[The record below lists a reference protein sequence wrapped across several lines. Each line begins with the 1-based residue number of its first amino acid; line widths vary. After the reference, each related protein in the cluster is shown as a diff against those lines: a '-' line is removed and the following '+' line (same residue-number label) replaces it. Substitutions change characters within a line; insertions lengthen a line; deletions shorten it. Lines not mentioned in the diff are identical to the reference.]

1 MSRRPGGASTPV
13 IIKSAINNE
22 TVQAAPDAGAP
33 LPMVHSAAASAA
45 QREMP
50 LALVRGMP
58 MLEIPQ
64 DLYIPPDALEII
76 LEAFEGPLDL
86 LLYLIRRQNLE
97 ILDIPVAEITRQYVE
112 YIGVMQDLRFELA
125 ADYLVMAAMLAE
137 IKSRMLLPRP
147 IEENDDE
154 SDPRA
159 ELVRR
164 LQEYERFKK
173 AAEDIDTLNRLDR
186 DTAVAGAHMPEYE
199 VTRLPPPV
207 ELREMLLALRDV
219 MKRAELFGRHA
230 VRRETL
236 SVRERMGDVLA
247 TLGDGKFHDF
257 TALFSVE
264 EGRLGVVVTFL
275 AILELAKEQL
285 LDIVQEK
292 PCEAIYVKSLALAA
306 NDDDANA

>member
-1 MSRRPGGASTPV
+1 M
-13 IIKSAINNE
+13 NNE
-22 TVQAAPDAGAP
+22 LVQPALDAGAP
-33 LPMVHSAAASAA
+33 TAIVHSAAATAA
-45 QREMP
+45 QQEMP
-50 LALVRGMP
+50 LALVRGTP
-58 MLEIPQ
+58 MLTIPQ

-147 IEENDDE
+147 LEENGDE
-154 SDPRA
+154 ADPRA

-173 AAEDIDTLNRLDR
+173 AAEDIDTLSRLDR
-186 DTAVAGAHMPEYE
+186 DTAIASAHLPEHK
-199 VTRLPPPV
+199 VVHVPPAV
-207 ELREMLLALRDV
+207 DLREMLLALRDV
-219 MKRAELFGRHA
+219 LKRASLFGHHA

-247 TLGDGKFHDF
+247 TLGDGKFHEF
-257 TALFSVE
+257 SALFSHE

-285 LDIVQEK
+285 LEIVQEK
-292 PCEAIYVKSLALAA
+292 PMEAIYVKSLALAA
-306 NDDDANA
+306 NDDADV

>member
-1 MSRRPGGASTPV
+1 V
-13 IIKSAINNE
+13 IIKSAMNDE
-22 TVQAAPDAGAP
+22 PVQPASDAGAP
-33 LPMVHSAAASAA
+33 LPPSHAAAATA
-45 QREMP
+45 LQQEMP

-147 IEENDDE
+147 IEENGDE
-154 SDPRA
+154 ADPRA

-173 AAEDIDTLNRLDR
+173 AAEDIDALSRLDR
-186 DTAVAGAHMPEYE
+186 DTAIAGAHVPDYT

-207 ELREMLLALRDV
+207 DLREMLLALRDV
-219 MKRAELFGRHA
+219 LKRAELFGHHA
-230 VRRETL
+230 IRRETL

-247 TLGDGKFHDF
+247 TLGDGKFHEF
-257 TALFSVE
+257 TALFAVE

-285 LDIVQEK
+285 LEIVQEK
-292 PCEAIYVKSLALAA
+292 QLEAIYVKSLALAA

>member
-1 MSRRPGGASTPV
+1 M
-13 IIKSAINNE
+13 NNE
-22 TVQAAPDAGAP
+22 PVQTASDADAP
-33 LPMVHSAAASAA
+33 LPAVHSAAASAA

-50 LALVRGMP
+50 LALVRGTP

-147 IEENDDE
+147 ADDTGDE
-154 SDPRA
+154 ADPRA

-173 AAEDIDTLNRLDR
+173 AAEDIDSLNRLDR
-186 DTAVAGAHMPEYE
+186 DTAIAGAHMPEYE

-207 ELREMLLALRDV
+207 DLREMLLALRDV

-264 EGRLGVVVTFL
+264 EGKLGVVVTFL

-285 LDIVQEK
+285 LEIVQEK
-292 PCEAIYVKSLALAA
+292 PMEAIYVKSLALAA

>member
-1 MSRRPGGASTPV
+1 M
-13 IIKSAINNE
+13 NNE
-22 TVQAAPDAGAP
+22 PAQPASDAGAT
-33 LPMVHSAAASAA
+33 LPPAHAAAATA
-45 QREMP
+45 LQREMP
-50 LALVRGMP
+50 LALVRGTP

-147 IEENDDE
+147 IEDNGDE
-154 SDPRA
+154 ADPRA

-173 AAEDIDTLNRLDR
+173 AAEDIDALSRLDR
-186 DTAVAGAHMPEYE
+186 DTAIAAAHVPEYT
-199 VTRLPPPV
+199 VTRLPPAV
-207 ELREMLLALRDV
+207 DLREMLLALRDV
-219 MKRAELFGRHA
+219 LKRAELFGHHA

-257 TALFSVE
+257 TALFLVE

-285 LDIVQEK
+285 LEIVQEK
-292 PCEAIYVKSLALAA
+292 PLEAIYVKSLALAA